1 MLCSQRAVL
10 GPASALWALSAG
22 VLRPHRCVGLVGVS
36 MWVALLDVEWASGVE
51 VVILFG
57 V

>member
-10 GPASALWALSAG
+10 GKASALWALSAG